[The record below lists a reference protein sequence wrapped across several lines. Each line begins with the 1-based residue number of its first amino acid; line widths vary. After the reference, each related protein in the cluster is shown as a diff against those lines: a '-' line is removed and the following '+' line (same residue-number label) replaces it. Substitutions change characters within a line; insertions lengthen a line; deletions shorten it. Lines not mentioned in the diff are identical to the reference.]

1 MKQIIIVLFF
11 VGLFLLGCISQ
22 DENNTTMNE
31 SENINVNDTN
41 IDNESVIMRNKVIVI
56 ETSMGN
62 IEVEL
67 EMDKAPITTDNFMNY
82 VESGF
87 YEGTI
92 FHRVIPNFMVQGGGF
107 SPNGSQ
113 KSTLKPIKL
122 ESQNGL
128 KNLRGTIAMA
138 RTNVPDSATSQFF
151 INTKDNS
158 FLDYAPGN
166 PGYAVFGKVVKGMDV
181 VDAIEKIKTTT
192 KGYYEDWPVEDI
204 IIKKVYVKK

>member
-1 MKQIIIVLFF
+1 MK
-11 VGLFLLGCISQ
+11 
-22 DENNTTMNE
+22 
-31 SENINVNDTN
+31 
-41 IDNESVIMRNKVIVI
+41 NKIIVI
-56 ETSMGN
+56 ETSKGT

-92 FHRVIPNFMVQGGGF
+92 FHRVIPNFMVQCGGF
-107 SPNGSQ
+107 LPNGSQ

-128 KNLRGTIAMA
+128 MNLRGTIAMA

-166 PGYAVFGKVVKGMDV
+166 PGYAVFGKVVKGMEV
-181 VDAIEKIKTTT
+181 VDAIEKVKTTT
-192 KGYYEDWPVEDI
+192 KGYYENWPVEDV